1 MFVHGNNSLNT
12 KHRRYFYDQCGVCL
26 LPLLLLRRN
35 VLRRVVDKRA
45 CVWVIVECVKCIKR
59 RTHTQTPAHRHTY
72 TEARHGLPRALSY
85 LSIHFGISYYDSG
98 MSHRGEYID
107 SVTVQVLTIHNERY
121 TQPHFSFWLALS
133 RSISDSSAP
142 LFRHHHHLCSV
153 FLLSMRIVRITFLSI
168 YVFFILIN

>member
-121 TQPHFSFWLALS
+121 TQSHFSFWLALS
-133 RSISDSSAP
+133 LALSQILLRRSSVIITTYALCFCFRCASFVS
-142 LFRHHHHLCSV
+142 LFYQFTS
-153 FLLSMRIVRITFLSI
+153 FSF
-168 YVFFILIN
+168 